1 MQMEKVEKMKADG
14 REEIEIRKMNEVQ
27 STLVIQ
33 FLDVFCKLSKC
44 ISIVYFTLDTCHPPA
59 ISTVFPHHRI
69 L

>member
-44 ISIVYFTLDTCHPPA
+44 ISIVYFTLDT
-59 ISTVFPHHRI
+59 
-69 L
+69 